1 MASGTTGD
9 GPLAEASLGEIVV
22 YVNDLA
28 AMRAFYVDTLGLA
41 VGHEVA
47 GALVAVSG
55 TSGATIVLHRGR
67 PAGACAETHG
77 YVQFLVADI
86 EACTRA
92 LADRGVDAPVE
103 RRPYGTYA
111 RFRDPEGN
119 VVGLEQARGARAGG

>member
-1 MASGTTGD
+1 MATTTAGD
-9 GPLAEASLGEIVV
+9 GPLADASLGEVVV
-22 YVNDLA
+22 YVDDIA
-28 AMRAFYVDTLGLA
+28 TMRAFYVDTLGLA
-41 VGHEVA
+41 VAHEAA

-77 YVQFLVADI
+77 YVQFLVPDI
-86 EACTRA
+86 EACARA
-92 LADRGVDAPVE
+92 LAERGVDAPVE

-119 VVGLEQARGARAGG
+119 VVGLEQARGGRAGA

>member
-1 MASGTTGD
+1 MGSGTAGE

-22 YVNDLA
+22 YVDDVA
-28 AMRAFYVDTLGLA
+28 AMRAFYVDTLGLTVA
-41 VGHEVA
+41 HEVV
-47 GALVAVSG
+47 GALVAVTG

-67 PAGACAETHG
+67 PACACAETHG

-86 EACTRA
+86 DAFSRA

-119 VVGLEQARGARAGG
+119 VVGLELARGARAGG